1 MVVKIVDPMG
11 TEFDSIVS
19 LCSFWGVSVKD
30 FYQGASQGLSMDE
43 CLKYA
48 LDCVAPTGTT
58 EVDKFKKQ
66 VSTGNRVTDHTGQEF
81 RSVRAMCKHWGVSLN
96 AFNYRFKVKNLSL
109 EKSLTNKLRK
119 REGIYDHL
127 GREFNTASEMCE
139 HWGVLYTTYTRRLKT
154 GYSLE
159 EALTKGRYEE
169 RRVLSTEGKM
179 DTRREKVVNG
189 SKTSKLKA
197 KNLVKTRSVVDHLG
211 NSYPSVSAMCRAY
224 GVNYCTYKNRL
235 RCGWSEESALVSKV
249 NEVVDHKGNTYK
261 SIREMCNTFGV
272 NEITFSRR
280 RKRGWSLEECLLG
293 KGSVE
298 DHEGRRFD
306 SIAAMCKFYGVTSGG
321 YNSRLNR
328 GLSVEE
334 ALLGDI
340 FDFKGNRYF
349 SVKEM
354 CDHWGIGCCLFSHRM
369 SRGWSQKDAL
379 TIKPESKAKTRRGEH
394 KDHLGNVYPTFEAMC
409 KAYNLPSSVVRARLD
424 RFKFSL
430 EAALTTPKN
439 KKGSTFREKAQRRD
453 GVSFKKRGIFDSRPI
468 MVDDK
473 D

>member
-1 MVVKIVDPMG
+1 MKIVDPMG

-58 EVDKFKKQ
+58 EVDKLKKQ

-81 RSVRAMCKHWGVSLN
+81 PSVNAMCEHWGISAN
-96 AFNYRFKVKNLSL
+96 AFDYRFKVKKLSL
-109 EKSLTNKLRK
+109 EKSLTNKFRK
-119 REGIYDHL
+119 RKGVYDHL
-127 GREFNTASEMCE
+127 GREFSTASEMCK
-139 HWGVLYTTYTRRLKT
+139 HWGVRFTTYKRRLKT

-169 RRVLSTEGKM
+169 RRVLNTEGKT
-179 DTRREKVVNG
+179 DTRKEKAVEGN
-189 SKTSKLKA
+189 KTSKLKD
-197 KNLVKTRSVVDHLG
+197 KNLVKTLSVVDHLG
-211 NSYPSVSAMCRAY
+211 NSYPSVSAMCKAY
-224 GVNYCTYKNRL
+224 GVNYCTYKNRIK
-235 RCGWSEESALVSKV
+235 CGWSIESALGGKI

-261 SIREMCNTFGV
+261 SVREMCRVYGISDATFY
-272 NEITFSRR
+272 TR
-280 RKRGWSLEECLLG
+280 RKAGYSLAGCLLG
-293 KGSVE
+293 LHK
-298 DHEGRRFD
+298 RR
-306 SIAAMCKFYGVTSGG
+306 V
-321 YNSRLNR
+321 
-328 GLSVEE
+328 V
-334 ALLGDI
+334 
-340 FDFKGNRYF
+340 
-349 SVKEM
+349 
-354 CDHWGIGCCLFSHRM
+354 
-369 SRGWSQKDAL
+369 
-379 TIKPESKAKTRRGEH
+379 
-394 KDHLGNVYPTFEAMC
+394 DHLGNTYPTFKAMC
-409 KAYNLPSSVVRARLD
+409 DAYGLPDYLVSARLD

-473 D
+473 E

>member
-48 LDCVAPTGTT
+48 LDCVAPIGTT

-81 RSVRAMCKHWGVSLN
+81 PSVNAMCEHWGISAN
-96 AFNYRFKVKNLSL
+96 TFDYRFKVKKLSL

-119 REGIYDHL
+119 RRGVYDHL
-127 GREFNTASEMCE
+127 GREFSTASEMCKY
-139 HWGVLYTTYTRRLKT
+139 WGVRFTTYKRRLKT

-169 RRVLSTEGKM
+169 RRVLNTEGKT
-179 DTRREKVVNG
+179 DTRKEKAVEG
-189 SKTSKLKA
+189 SKTSKLKD
-197 KNLVKTRSVVDHLG
+197 KNLVKTRNVLDHLG
-211 NSYPSVSAMCRAY
+211 NSYPSISAMCKVY
-224 GVNYCTYKNRL
+224 GVNYSTYTNRL
-235 RCGWSEESALVSKV
+235 RYGWSVEKALLSKV
-249 NEVVDHKGNTYK
+249 GEVVDHKGNTYK
-261 SIREMCNTFGV
+261 SIGEMCNTYGTHF
-272 NEITFSRR
+272 TSFCRR
-280 RKRGWSLEECLLG
+280 RKAGWSLEECLLG

-298 DHEGRRFD
+298 DHNGRSFK
-306 SIAAMCKFYGVTSGG
+306 SITAMCKFYGVDPSS
-321 YNSRLNR
+321 YKSRVKQ

-334 ALLGDI
+334 ALLGNV
-340 FDFKGNRYF
+340 FDFEGNRYY
-349 SVKEM
+349 SVNEM
-354 CDHWGIGCCLFSHRM
+354 CKHWGINYSVYIHRIYK
-369 SRGWSQKDAL
+369 GWSQQDAL
-379 TIKPESKAKTRRGEH
+379 TIKPKRQTRVRKGKQ
-394 KDHLGNVYPTFEAMC
+394 KDHLGNIYPTFEAMC
-409 KAYNLPSSVVRARLD
+409 KAYNLPSLVVRARLD

-439 KKGSTFREKAQRRD
+439 KMGSTFREKAQRRD

-468 MVDDK
+468 MVDENE
-473 D
+473 